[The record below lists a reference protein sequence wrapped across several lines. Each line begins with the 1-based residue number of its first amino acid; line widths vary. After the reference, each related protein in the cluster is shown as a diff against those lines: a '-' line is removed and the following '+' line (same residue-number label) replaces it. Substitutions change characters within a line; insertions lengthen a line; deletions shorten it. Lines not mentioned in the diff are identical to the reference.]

1 MKKGFTLIETII
13 YIGLLST
20 LLVGLINSSYLL
32 LSNLDRHDTDIF
44 AIQEGNFIKDKIRYL
59 LIGSS
64 IVYTPAL
71 NATSTT
77 LSLKNNGITYN
88 IDAKTFASDSII
100 VNNFIVEHGK
110 NGNAPAWVKVSFSIN
125 KINFSIIRYTRL

>member
-13 YIGLLST
+13 YIGLLSV
-20 LLVGLINSSYLL
+20 LLVDLINSSYLL
-32 LSNLDRHDTDIF
+32 LSNLDRHDADIF
-44 AIQEGNFIKDKIRYL
+44 AIQEGDFIKYKIRYF
-59 LIGSS
+59 LIGAS

-100 VNNFIVEHGK
+100 VNNFVVEHGK
-110 NGNAPAWVKVSFSIN
+110 TGNAPAWVKVSFSIN
-125 KINFSIIRYTRL
+125 KINFSVIRYTRL